1 MKPQPMW
8 IQSKFQFH
16 ILFQQISINI
26 HMNSRTDDLIQSTI
40 RNQFA
45 DSTVLTVAHR
55 LNTIMDSDRIM
66 VLDAG
71 KIVEFD
77 TPEKLLTINEGIFR
91 KLVDE
96 AGFNLNTLSFKKKKA

>member
-1 MKPQPMW
+1 
-8 IQSKFQFH
+8 
-16 ILFQQISINI
+16 
-26 HMNSRTDDLIQSTI
+26 MNSRTDDLIQSTI

>member
-1 MKPQPMW
+1 M
-8 IQSKFQFH
+8 
-16 ILFQQISINI
+16 
-26 HMNSRTDDLIQSTI
+26 IQSTI

-96 AGFNLNTLSFKKKKA
+96 AGLDIEHFKHVSLVQKNQFQSHSF